1 MEQEIVK
8 MVVGYGIFAM
18 LFVYLFFYMLKDSKA
33 REVKYQEIIDK
44 LTDKFGIV
52 DDIKKDVDFIKDKIS
67 KWKYIF
73 KMISNKLGVF

>member
-52 DDIKKDVDFIKDKIS
+52 DDIKKDVDFKKDKIS
-67 KWKYIF
+67 K
-73 KMISNKLGVF
+73 